1 MSNRNKKANPPVKC
15 SHDAMVDINLLS
27 EFPTNYNE
35 HGEKQLDLLGKIIT
49 EQGWRNPVVVSKRS
63 NYVIRGHGRIEAA
76 RRIGLSEVPVDYQDY
91 DSDLQEK
98 LDLVAD
104 NQIAK
109 LANPNNG
116 ILSDLL
122 LELDAHNIDMD
133 LTGFDSDALVDFM
146 LPVIPEPDMGADN
159 PYTSRT
165 GTPIYE
171 PKEEEAP
178 PIFSLFEES
187 KVHELMTEIQQVETE
202 IGLDPEIRDFLMHSA
217 QRHRKFNFKKIA
229 EYYAHAD
236 KNVQKLFENSA
247 LVIIDFDAAIEQGY
261 VSLRDEL
268 IDRFLN
274 E

>member
-1 MSNRNKKANPPVKC
+1 MSNRTKKQNPAVKC
-15 SHDAMVDINLLS
+15 SHDAMVSIDQLS

-49 EQGWRNPVVVSKRS
+49 EQGWRNPVVISKRS

-91 DSDLQEK
+91 DSDMQEK

-109 LANPNNG
+109 LANPNNA

-122 LELDAHNIDMD
+122 LELDSHNIDMD

-159 PYTSRT
+159 PYTTRT

-171 PKEEEAP
+171 PKESEAP
-178 PIFSLFEES
+178 LISSLYDES
-187 KVHELMTEIQQVETE
+187 KVQQLTSEIEQVKD
-202 IGLDPEIRDFLMHSA
+202 LDPEIKEFLIHSA
-217 QRHRKFNFKKIA
+217 QRHRKFHFNKIA

-236 KNVQKLFENSA
+236 KDVQRLFENSA